1 MDRQKYYE
9 TKLHKLMNSPQIK
22 KVFEMAAKGSGA
34 EPSAPVKNLPEQD
47 PAASQPDLKKV
58 PSYTDILDQK
68 EKQNKR
74 NLMRSALH
82 QKERELEQVETKK
95 KQEDQIKS
103 AMAKRDET
111 KRMINQ
117 ELDQNR

>member
-1 MDRQKYYE
+1 
-9 TKLHKLMNSPQIK
+9 
-22 KVFEMAAKGSGA
+22 MAAKGASAGAGA
-34 EPSAPVKNLPEQD
+34 EPSAPVQKLPEQQ
-47 PAASQPDLKKV
+47 PASQPDLKKV
-58 PSYTDILDQK
+58 SLYTDILDQK